1 MSAGL
6 ELNDIHL
13 LSGSYNIRAL
23 VSDGENERIIF
34 REINIIE
41 EPLKRE
47 RLFLLRESGGDTYVD
62 SLSADGVVFPG
73 IQFSSDYNG
82 AAINSYHQEMMI
94 LGGSDAQIQ
103 IASGPELTNISTL
116 DFMGGN
122 TDNFFNDIF
131 FDPIEKRYYVSFNDG
146 RILEYDQNGILRSS
160 IITTSG
166 RRPFKLYVDENYI
179 YAEERSYDN
188 QNTLLVVYYKISGAL
203 YQSSTIDF
211 DVVGMHKI
219 ADELIIIANEGNNG
233 LVARYYLQTNGLSIE
248 DEEFDLI
255 NTSLYDDFYST
266 DESILIATD
275 SQVIFLNIETQYL
288 WSGVGWSTGASDLII
303 DSVSGTI
310 MALNGNEIIILSPG
324 GIMNT
329 VGLGQ
334 DFQKVLILYNK

>member
-1 MSAGL
+1 
-6 ELNDIHL
+6 
-13 LSGSYNIRAL
+13 
-23 VSDGENERIIF
+23 
-34 REINIIE
+34 
-41 EPLKRE
+41 
-47 RLFLLRESGGDTYVD
+47 
-62 SLSADGVVFPG
+62 
-73 IQFSSDYNG
+73 
-82 AAINSYHQEMMI
+82 
-94 LGGSDAQIQ
+94 
-103 IASGPELTNISTL
+103 
-116 DFMGGN
+116 
-122 TDNFFNDIF
+122 
-131 FDPIEKRYYVSFNDG
+131 
-146 RILEYDQNGILRSS
+146 
-160 IITTSG
+160 
-166 RRPFKLYVDENYI
+166 
-179 YAEERSYDN
+179 
-188 QNTLLVVYYKISGAL
+188 
-203 YQSSTIDF
+203 
-211 DVVGMHKI
+211 MHKI